1 VPEKKALAFAWTA
14 GAAKSVQRQKCMA
27 EGASRVHALD
37 HGRTLAPGP
46 VEQVL
51 SDPNV
56 IRAYLGGAA

>member
-1 VPEKKALAFAWTA
+1 MV
-14 GAAKSVQRQKCMA
+14 

-37 HGRTLAPGP
+37 YGRSLASGP